1 MNKSLLVL
9 LAASGMATNF
19 IHAQEAAAD
28 AAPAPAQ
35 GEPLELPGLEITG
48 RVFEENTAYA
58 GTYSVIDFDAIE
70 LSNIE
75 DVEDLSGAVPGL
87 HVTDTNGRSFG
98 NVYTLRGI
106 GNTPLFGT
114 SGVVFYLDDVPQ
126 GDPSSINSSLGNL
139 DSIRVY
145 RGPQGHLFGRNSS
158 AGVIS
163 MQSRQ
168 PGEARETEVD
178 LTVGEFGTLEYGI
191 FTSAPI
197 KNGMSYTFSLNHAE
211 RDGYIYNSTLGR
223 REDERDHTGG
233 RFTFNFEVGD
243 GFDVTLGVAVD
254 EYDDGAQG
262 FVRITDLDPGTFAVT
277 RNGNYYT
284 STADTL
290 GVNAIDRN
298 QQWIKV
304 SKDFDWGKLSSI
316 TSRLDWEVSPNV
328 QDLDFG
334 ATVLPGMV
342 GTVMQSQDT
351 WTQEFRFE
359 QVTDNKLSFNGG
371 LFYLNTEID
380 GDAERLYPSPGGYVT
395 DTTIN
400 TTEEENLA
408 IFGSF
413 QYDFSEKIELF
424 GGLRWDHTER
434 SLIRNKTTVIA
445 PFATINDPTTYTS
458 IPAAP
463 IDVTS
468 DFHQLTPSFGAT
480 YSISDT
486 TKLFAKTAIGYKPG
500 GYSAYTDAT
509 NLKYDEEQAWTT
521 EIGITLEPNSNWRMV
536 LAAFWS
542 EIDDYQFEK
551 NLSPL
556 STDYAIINADEVVG
570 KGVEAEL
577 AFQPTE
583 NLLFTA
589 ALGINDMTFDRHAGF
604 EDNRVPFAPRH
615 TFNLGAQ
622 YKVSNGFFGRIEY
635 RSVGDTFY
643 DEENSV
649 EMLQDAY
656 SVINASIGYEIKG
669 YNIQVFGRNLNDENY
684 YTNISA
690 VNKAGGLI
698 GGMAGTPQLFGV
710 SLSKHF

>member
-9 LAASGMATNF
+9 LAASSMATNF
-19 IHAQEAAAD
+19 IHAQEAAAE

-35 GEPLELPGLEITG
+35 EEPLELPGLEITG

-58 GTYSVIDFDAIE
+58 GTYSLIDFEAIE
-70 LSNIE
+70 LSNIQ

-126 GDPSSINSSLGNL
+126 GDPSSINSSLRNME
-139 DSIRVY
+139 SIRVY

-158 AGVIS
+158 AGVVS

-168 PGEARETEVD
+168 PGEARETEVN

-197 KNGMSYTFSLNHAE
+197 KNGMSYTFSLDHAE
-211 RDGYIYNSTLGR
+211 RDGFIYNSTLGR

-262 FVRITDLDPGTFAVT
+262 FVRITDLDLGTFAVT

-290 GVNAIDRN
+290 GVNAIERN

-304 SKDFDWGKLSSI
+304 SKDFEWGKLSSI

-334 ATVLPGMV
+334 VPDFVITAPMI

-359 QVTDNKLSFNGG
+359 QDTDNRLSFNGG

-380 GDAERLYPSPGGYVT
+380 GSGERQYPVTGVGYFT
-395 DTTIN
+395 DTTIH
-400 TTEEENLA
+400 TAEEENFA

-413 QYDFSEKIELF
+413 QYDFSDKIELF
-424 GGLRWDHTER
+424 GGLRWDRTEQ
-434 SLIRNKTTVIA
+434 SLDRTKSTLVDSNPI
-445 PFATINDPTTYTS
+445 PG
-458 IPAAP
+458 PAA
-463 IDVTS
+463 ISVS
-468 DFHQLTPSFGAT
+468 DTFTELTPSIGAT
-480 YSISDT
+480 YSLNDN